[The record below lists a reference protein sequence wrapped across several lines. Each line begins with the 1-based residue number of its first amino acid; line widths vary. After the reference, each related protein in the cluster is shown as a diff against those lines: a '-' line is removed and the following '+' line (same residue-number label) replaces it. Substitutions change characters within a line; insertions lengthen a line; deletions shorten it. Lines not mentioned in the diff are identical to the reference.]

1 MKKLTDLN
9 TTLQKQIRCPTI
21 YKRALLSLKQQQ
33 IGGMISFTPHHA
45 ISARSLLFKAKGQKG
60 GGGGGV

>member
-9 TTLQKQIRCPTI
+9 ITLQKQIQCPTI

-45 ISARSLLFKAKGQKG
+45 ISARSLLLRPG
-60 GGGGGV
+60 GGGGGEGG